1 MGMSYRNNEEY
12 DKSEKEGEVREMG
25 KSNRQVGTMRRK
37 ENKKKLNRRKY
48 RIMNIC
54 KKMLKKLSTGR
65 EWSRFSCMYK

>member
-65 EWSRFSCMYK
+65 E

>member
-1 MGMSYRNNEEY
+1 MSYRNNEEY

-65 EWSRFSCMYK
+65 E